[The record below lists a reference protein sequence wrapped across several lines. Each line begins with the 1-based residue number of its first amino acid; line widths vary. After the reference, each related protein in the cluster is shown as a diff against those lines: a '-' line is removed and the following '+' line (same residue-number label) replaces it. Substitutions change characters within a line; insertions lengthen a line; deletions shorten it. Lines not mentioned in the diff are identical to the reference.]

1 MLLFFSPHQDSEVR
15 NTRQPGTAVGNTA
28 ALVLGQ
34 VGPALPPIGII
45 FPTIGVLD
53 GIVGRRIRV

>member
-1 MLLFFSPHQDSEVR
+1 MILFFSPHQDREVG
-15 NTRQPGTAVGNTA
+15 NARQPGTAVVDTA

-34 VGPALPPIGII
+34 VGPALPPIGIR

-53 GIVGRRIRV
+53 GIAGQRIRV